1 MKRHAVALALA
12 ALALA
17 PLVAARAQT
26 TSACTNYNCTY
37 ATVDSVSVVSTSVVV
52 RGIPQGEA
60 AAVERSF
67 SFYSSGSTTMGA
79 SMETCSRMALLAMEK
94 PGEYVLVFETLSG
107 GFLKC
112 KLSRANL

>member
-1 MKRHAVALALA
+1 MKRHAVALAFA

-17 PLVAARAQT
+17 PIVAARAQA

-37 ATVDSVSVVSTSVVV
+37 ATVDAVAVASTSVIV
-52 RGIPQGEA
+52 RGIPQGEP
-60 AAVERSF
+60 AAVERTF
-67 SFYSSGSTTMGA
+67 SFYGSTTPTA
-79 SMETCSRMALLAMEK
+79 AMETCGRMALLAMEK

-107 GFLKC
+107 GVTKC